1 MGQRIGIIAG
11 GGRFVPAAIRDF
23 QKRGLTCIV
32 AGIEREA
39 SPRIA
44 RIASVFQ
51 WVGLGEPLQAVSFF
65 RENRA
70 DGVMLLGKVRP
81 SAVYR
86 TENLSRDSRRL
97 LDGLQDQ
104 SATVILRAAVAFLES
119 QGIKVLDPGPFFE
132 PYLCEPGLL
141 TQTGLPAP
149 PEADIDFGLPLARRL
164 ADLDIAQTLVV
175 RRRTVVAVEGPEGTD
190 AAIRRGARLAGP
202 GFSVV
207 KAGRTV
213 QDMRLDVPAVGLDTI
228 RTILKAGGAALGI
241 DASKVAFFQR
251 REAVALA
258 DSRGLAI
265 VARPAAGPKE
275 APVG

>member
-1 MGQRIGIIAG
+1 MGQRIGIIAWE
-11 GGRFVPAAIRDF
+11 GRFVPAAIRDF
-23 QKRGLTCIV
+23 QKHGLTCVV

-39 SPRIA
+39 SRRIS

-51 WVGLGEPLQAVSFF
+51 WVALGEPLRAISFF

-70 DGVMLLGKVRP
+70 DSVMLLGKVRP
-81 SAVYR
+81 SAISR
-86 TENLSRDSRRL
+86 PENLGRDSRRL

-104 SATVILRAAVAFLES
+104 SATVILRAALAFLES

-149 PEADIDFGLPLARRL
+149 AEADIDFGLPLARRL
-164 ADLDIAQTLVV
+164 ADLDIGQTLVV
-175 RRRTVVAVEGPEGTD
+175 RRRTVFAVEGPEGTD
-190 AAIRRGARLAGP
+190 AAIRRGAKFAGP

-213 QDMRLDVPAVGLDTI
+213 QDMRLDVPAVGLDTVRAI
-228 RTILKAGGAALGI
+228 VKAGGAALGF

-251 REAVALA
+251 QEAVALA

-265 VARPAAGPKE
+265 VARPAADAKE
-275 APVG
+275 VAVD